1 MKSVVIILGLIALA
15 SCNTFLR
22 QLAVTKASSFDKT
35 CVTTIGNLVA
45 TLDDSA
51 ANGDAI
57 AFELNPDTTGT
68 VTAANKYTYAG
79 SASAAG
85 TTITCTTT
93 TTGKTPLEG
102 KYKFESIQYTPKSSG
117 TAGPITTTASLT
129 YATEY
134 TLAASQTASQKVEGD
149 TKTFSVKFSAFTTAP
164 KIFANNTATV
174 AIPCTA
180 DDKKETLTC
189 TPTKDHMEA
198 GKKYKVV
205 YQKACE
211 GDKAETGV
219 EVEYN
224 GASLLKYSF
233 FLLALFLL

>member
-22 QLAVTKASSFDKT
+22 QLTVTKVSSFDKT
-35 CVTTIGNLVA
+35 CVTTIGDLVA
-45 TLDDSA
+45 TLDDSVA
-51 ANGDAI
+51 KGDAI
-57 AFELNPDTTGT
+57 TFDLNTDTTGA
-68 VTAANKYTYAG
+68 TAANKYSYSGT
-79 SASAAG
+79 ASAAG
-85 TTITCTTT
+85 TKITCSTT

-102 KYKFESIQYTPKSSG
+102 EYKFENIQYTPNGGS
-117 TAGPITTTASLT
+117 AGAITTTASLT

>member
-22 QLAVTKASSFDKT
+22 QLTVTKVSSFDKT
-35 CVTTIGNLVA
+35 CVTTIGDLVA
-45 TLDDSA
+45 TLDASVA
-51 ANGDAI
+51 IGDGI
-57 AFELNPDTTGT
+57 TFELNPDTTGA
-68 VTAANKYTYAG
+68 TAANKYTYSG
-79 SASAAG
+79 TASAAG
-85 TTITCTTT
+85 TKITCSTT

-102 KYKFESIQYTPKSSG
+102 EYKFENIQFTPNGGS
-117 TAGPITTTASLT
+117 AGAITTTASLT

>member
-1 MKSVVIILGLIALA
+1 MKSVVIILGLIAFA

-22 QLAVTKASSFDKT
+22 QLAVTKVSSFDKT
-35 CVTTIGNLVA
+35 CVTTIGDLVA
-45 TLDDSA
+45 TLDASA
-51 ANGDAI
+51 AIGDAI
-57 AFELNPDTTGT
+57 AFELNPDTTAT
-68 VTAANKYTYAG
+68 VTADNKYTYSG
-79 SASAAG
+79 TASAVG
-85 TTITCTTT
+85 TTITCSTT

-102 KYKFESIQYTPKSSG
+102 NYKFENIQYTPQGGS
-117 TAGPITTTASLT
+117 AGAITTTATLA
-129 YATEY
+129 YAKEY
-134 TLAASQTASQKVEGD
+134 TLGTSQTASQKVEGD
-149 TKTFSVKFSAFTTAP
+149 TKTFSVKFAAFTTAP
-164 KIFANNTATV
+164 KIFANKDATA

-211 GDKAETGV
+211 GEKVETGV

>member
-22 QLAVTKASSFDKT
+22 QLTVTKVSSFDKT
-35 CVTTIGNLVA
+35 CVTTIGDLVA
-45 TLDDSA
+45 TLDASA
-51 ANGDAI
+51 ASGDKI

-68 VTAANKYTYAG
+68 VTADNKYTYSG
-79 SASAAG
+79 TASAAG
-85 TTITCTTT
+85 TTITCTTS

-102 KYKFESIQYTPKSSG
+102 KYKFENIQYTPNGGS
-117 TAGPITTTASLT
+117 AGAITTTASLT

>member
-22 QLAVTKASSFDKT
+22 QLTVTEVSSFDKT
-35 CVTTIGNLVA
+35 CVTTFGDLVA
-45 TLDDSA
+45 TLDASA
-51 ANGDAI
+51 AIGDAI
-57 AFELNPDTTGT
+57 AFDLNPDTTAT
-68 VTAANKYTYAG
+68 VTAANKYSYSGT
-79 SASAAG
+79 ASAAG
-85 TTITCTTT
+85 TKITCSTTT
-93 TTGKTPLEG
+93 SGKTPLEG
-102 KYKFESIQYTPKSSG
+102 KYKFENIQFTPN
-117 TAGPITTTASLT
+117 AGNATTITTDASLT

-134 TLAASQTASQKVEGD
+134 TLDASQTASQKVEGD

>member
-22 QLAVTKASSFDKT
+22 QLTVTKVSSFDKT
-35 CVTTIGNLVA
+35 CVTTIGDLVA
-45 TLDDSA
+45 TLDASA
-51 ANGDAI
+51 ASGDKI

-68 VTAANKYTYAG
+68 VTAANKYTYSG
-79 SASAAG
+79 TASAAG
-85 TTITCTTT
+85 TTITCSTT

-102 KYKFESIQYTPKSSG
+102 EYKFENIQFTVNGGSPATIS
-117 TAGPITTTASLT
+117 TTASLT